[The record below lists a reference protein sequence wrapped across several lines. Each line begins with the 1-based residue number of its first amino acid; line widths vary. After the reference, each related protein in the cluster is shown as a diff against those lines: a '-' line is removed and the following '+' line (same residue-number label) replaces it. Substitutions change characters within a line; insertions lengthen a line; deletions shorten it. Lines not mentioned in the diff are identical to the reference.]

1 MNLNFFHLKTNQR
14 KNNMKAIVKNT
25 NEIVDVEK
33 IPVYVDEMT
42 SYFIYENK
50 ETHEKYKYTE
60 LKFN

>member
-1 MNLNFFHLKTNQR
+1 MNLNFFHLKTNQK

-42 SYFIYENK
+42 SYFIYEN
-50 ETHEKYKYTE
+50 
-60 LKFN
+60 

>member
-1 MNLNFFHLKTNQR
+1 
-14 KNNMKAIVKNT
+14 MKAIVKNT

-50 ETHEKYKYTE
+50 ETLEKYKYTE